1 MAAAQRLSDVP
12 PCPEGLRPFPTQSVR
27 LRLDA
32 TPESTERK
40 RLLQLLCAGACT
52 QALLLASPTPLDELP
67 SRRPSWAFLPANL
80 PYSFLE
86 QLAEYV
92 RGRDMIVVFPS
103 SSVIERFHLSE
114 ELRARGVVCKFFSE
128 PPSWHTLN
136 ENGVLLVPSIRPP
149 AGHKQRAYDG
159 VLLPP
164 GVEQWTEITCGSFRI
179 EPDLPSKYL
188 PSVCRNAFVNEH
200 LETLIARMETV
211 SDHNGLPVMLTS
223 CPGRSLHD
231 VDLCSAQW
239 ALIIEPSLELGR
251 ARCRVAVKKAFI
263 GLCERLVHVAETSSY
278 KRLTIVVLVPKLC
291 PAINHIACFVRKKVG
306 DRCAIKVVLAETKPL
321 EQQLI
326 ELIEESGDDFADYVA
341 HVRRNNEPS
350 ACP

>member
-1 MAAAQRLSDVP
+1 MYFHQKKLTDAVYIEDGKASLDHRVLSEHKGASEPSTTESPVLVPSPDSPELRRSPLENNFVINIRLSEAERKLLGRFRYLYMAAAQRLSDVP

-67 SRRPSWAFLPANL
+67 SRRPSWAFLPENL

-200 LETLIARMETV
+200 LETLIAR
-211 SDHNGLPVMLTS
+211 
-223 CPGRSLHD
+223 
-231 VDLCSAQW
+231 
-239 ALIIEPSLELGR
+239 
-251 ARCRVAVKKAFI
+251 
-263 GLCERLVHVAETSSY
+263 
-278 KRLTIVVLVPKLC
+278 
-291 PAINHIACFVRKKVG
+291 
-306 DRCAIKVVLAETKPL
+306 
-321 EQQLI
+321 
-326 ELIEESGDDFADYVA
+326 
-341 HVRRNNEPS
+341 
-350 ACP
+350 